1 MQMALSSLDHGMCEQ
16 DRLRQLIGDAKAG
29 DVSAFERLVVLHER
43 AVLRFAQRL
52 LLNREAA
59 CDAAQEVFL
68 RLYRSIRS
76 IDERRELSP
85 WLYRTTSNICL
96 DMLRRTRNDLSIDL
110 VAEPEVEGRNP
121 EQALRLAQQQQML
134 LEALRELSPRER
146 QAIVLRDLEGWS
158 TTEVAELLGST
169 ETTVRSQISTGRVKL
184 RNYIMARTGGKS

>member
-1 MQMALSSLDHGMCEQ
+1 MQMALSSLDHGMREQ

-59 CDAAQEVFL
+59 RDAAQEVFL

-76 IDERRELSP
+76 IDERRELAP

-110 VAEPEVEGRNP
+110 VAEPEMEGRNP

-134 LEALRELSPRER
+134 LEALGELSPRER

-158 TTEVAELLGST
+158 TTEVAGLLDST

-184 RNYIMARTGGKS
+184 RNYIMARTGGQS

>member
-1 MQMALSSLDHGMCEQ
+1 MQMALSSLDHGMREQ

-59 CDAAQEVFL
+59 RDAAQEVFL

-76 IDERRELSP
+76 IDERRDLSP

-110 VAEPEVEGRNP
+110 VAEPEMEGRNP
-121 EQALRLAQQQQML
+121 EQAMRLAQHQRLL
-134 LEALRELSPRER
+134 LEALGELSPRER

-184 RNYIMARTGGKS
+184 RNYIMARTGGQS